1 MLPIKKY
8 FKYPERLGE
17 SILERFFK
25 WLPDKTYIKL
35 LFRFRMGYK
44 LDLNNPQT
52 FCEKLQW
59 LKLYNRRPEY
69 TQMVDKYAVKDYV
82 AKIIGEEYIIPTL
95 GVWDKPEEIEWDKL
109 PDKFVLKTTHGG
121 GSSGVVICKDKASL
135 DKEKAMQKLRKNLM
149 QDNYR
154 KFREWPYKNVPRRI
168 IAEQFIESK
177 DDELNDYKVFNFGGE
192 PRMIEVDYNRFKGHL
207 RNLYTTDWERI
218 NATIKYPSDPT
229 REFAKPEVLE
239 ELKELCKKV
248 SAGIPHVRSDFYIVD
263 NKIFFGELTFYHG
276 SGFEK
281 TSPENFNK
289 TIGDWLVLPKSKIN

>member
-8 FKYPERLGE
+8 FKHPERLGE

-44 LDLNNPQT
+44 LDLDNPQT

-59 LKLYNRRPEY
+59 LKLYNCRPEY

-121 GSSGVVICKDKASL
+121 GSSGVVICKDKSSL

-154 KFREWPYKNVPRRI
+154 KFREWPYKNVPRRV
-168 IAEQFIESK
+168 IAEHFIDNGNE
-177 DDELNDYKVFNFGGE
+177 DLRDYKYFCFNGE
-192 PRMIEVDYNRFKGHL
+192 PKYCQVISGRETIECSDFFDYEWNHQLFHEPKHL
-207 RNLYTTDWERI
+207 PFSEIEL
-218 NATIKYPSDPT
+218 K
-229 REFAKPEVLE
+229 KPNHLE
-239 ELKELCKKV
+239 EMWSLASKLAKDKPF
-248 SAGIPHVRSDFYIVD
+248 SRIDFYDVGE
-263 NKIFFGELTFYHG
+263 NVYFGEITFFPTTG
-276 SGFEK
+276 LGGFVPKEYDK
-281 TSPENFNK
+281 VFGEMIT
-289 TIGDWLVLPKSKIN
+289 LPK

>member
-82 AKIIGEEYIIPTL
+82 AKIIGGEYIIPTL